1 MVARGRI
8 ATSCPIANNVEY
20 IDRGPVCLPKVSLV
34 YGGSGPQLIN
44 VHVYSQRVQKYT
56 KSSRTQNVKKNP
68 CLH

>member
-34 YGGSGPQLIN
+34 CGGAGPQLIN
-44 VHVYSQRVQKYT
+44 VHVYSQRV
-56 KSSRTQNVKKNP
+56 
-68 CLH
+68 